1 MSSDFVPEFKL
12 GSYAYETLFNKR
24 ETSKSALRILIKN
37 LFPVLAQK
45 RLSDRSGLKERC
57 RIVPSE
63 ITKNTPNPIPS
74 DMVDTNQ
81 KLENGTTVYDQIKDT
96 GLGQI
101 PFGAAVALADNADT
115 VKDVNGNT
123 VNEGNEA
130 FYPRNVI
137 FNKYF
142 NKHNICV
149 ITPSAIM
156 SNSTVDSS
164 TRRRRH

>member
-12 GSYAYETLFNKR
+12 GSYAYETLFNQR
-24 ETSKSALRILIKN
+24 EKSTAFGAANAYRIAPGLTKDATS
-37 LFPVLAQK
+37 LA
-45 RLSDRSGLKERC
+45 D
-57 RIVPSE
+57 I
-63 ITKNTPNPIPS
+63 
-74 DMVDTNQ
+74 DTNQ
-81 KLENGTTVYDQIKDT
+81 KLENNKTVYQEINDT

-101 PFGAAVALADNADT
+101 PFGAAVALADMADT
-115 VKDVNGNT
+115 TKDNSGNT

-156 SNSTVDSS
+156 QSE
-164 TRRRRH
+164 